1 MSRDLI
7 PNVRIRYVAV
17 LPLIRSILKFPQD
30 NAFITKLIDATE
42 PLATRDDDGD
52 VRKALKAFY
61 AKYGLLYSPNCCTK
75 SKTEDFGLIFSP
87 ADHKVIIE
95 PEKSTS
101 DSYLFQFPNYES
113 LGSDDVDKKKEELET
128 KQQLFLLDA
137 NRKKVPISAIK
148 KESFKKMVVQ
158 PQKSSKISNKMQQ
171 LDSSEPPVKSKLQA
185 KALSITQNIRKK
197 SEDLKSFEVDTTKSN
212 KSKSLI
218 SPQVHPAGQRNS
230 QSAGTHNKV

>member
-75 SKTEDFGLIFSP
+75 SKTDDFGLIFSP

-95 PEKSTS
+95 PENSTS

-158 PQKSSKISNKMQQ
+158 PQKSSKTSNKMQQ
-171 LDSSEPPVKSKLQA
+171 LDASEQVKSKFQA
-185 KALSITQNIRKK
+185 KAPFITQNIPKK
-197 SEDLKSFEVDTTKSN
+197 SEDSKSFEVDTTKSN
-212 KSKSLI
+212 KAKSLI

-230 QSAGTHNKV
+230 QSAGTHNKA